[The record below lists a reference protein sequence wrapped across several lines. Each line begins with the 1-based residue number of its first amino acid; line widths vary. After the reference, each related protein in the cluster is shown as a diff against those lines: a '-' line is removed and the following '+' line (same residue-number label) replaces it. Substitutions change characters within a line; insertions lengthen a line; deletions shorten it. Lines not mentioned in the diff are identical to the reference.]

1 MKCTIS
7 ESKAMDGNLDCSKQG
22 TTNWPDDVTNATIAA
37 LSNFKNPYNTNSTT
51 PMTLGGA
58 YWYDNH
64 VGFIRIHAS
73 SFGTVQVY
81 VCAATPCTG
90 TPNSNIYD
98 SGLINV
104 NQ

>member
-1 MKCTIS
+1 
-7 ESKAMDGNLDCSKQG
+7 
-22 TTNWPDDVTNATIAA
+22 
-37 LSNFKNPYNTNSTT
+37 
-51 PMTLGGA
+51 
-58 YWYDNH
+58 
-64 VGFIRIHAS
+64 
-73 SFGTVQVY
+73 